1 MKKWV
6 QTVVDT
12 YLNAAG
18 ALVLMGATWLY
29 LWAGPWR
36 AAYLS
41 DPRWG
46 HNYAEALA
54 FLTVGLALLNG
65 RLISDWLALLSSLLI
80 VPVSLELWPV
90 PVTAILAGV
99 LAIGVIVDMIV
110 ERGREKD
117 LGQSDNRRLTFWLKR
132 HLLRFALFMLGHMAL
147 IYFFVRI
154 PFGTYEDE
162 LVTKVYD
169 GMLLVFIVLA
179 MMEGAVKK
187 LWGVATPLLG
197 FFWGMAMM
205 LVALILLVDQSVTWP
220 VLGLTV
226 AVTVIAIVALIKA
239 RQAEPAASEAP

>member
-1 MKKWV
+1 MKKWYK
-6 QTVVDT
+6 TVVDT
-12 YLNAAG
+12 YLNAAS

-36 AAYLS
+36 AAYFA

-65 RLISDWLALLSSLLI
+65 RLISDWLALISALLI

-99 LAIGVIVDMIV
+99 LALLAIVDMIV
-110 ERGREKD
+110 ERGRKTD

-147 IYFFVRI
+147 IYYFVRL
-154 PFGTYEDE
+154 PLGTYEDD
-162 LVTKVYD
+162 LVTMVYD
-169 GMLLVFIVLA
+169 AMLFVFVALA

-187 LWGVATPLLG
+187 LWGVATPLLS

-205 LVALILLVDQSVTWP
+205 LVALILLVYQSVTWP

-226 AVTVIAIVALIKA
+226 VVTAVAIVALIKT
-239 RQAEPAASEAP
+239 RQAEAP

>member
-1 MKKWV
+1 MKKWY
-6 QTVVDT
+6 QTVVSK
-12 YLNAAG
+12 YLNAAS

-65 RLISDWLALLSSLLI
+65 RLISDWLALLSALLI

-99 LAIGVIVDMIV
+99 LAVLVIVDLVV
-110 ERGREKD
+110 ERGRETD
-117 LGQSDNRRLTFWLKR
+117 LGQGDNRRLTFWLKR

-147 IYFFVRI
+147 IYFFVRL
-154 PFGTYEDE
+154 PFGTYETE
-162 LVTKVYD
+162 LVTQVYD
-169 GMLLVFIVLA
+169 AMLLVFVVLA

-187 LWGVATPLLG
+187 LWGVATPLLS

-205 LVALILLVDQSVTWP
+205 IVALILLLGQSETWP
-220 VLGLTV
+220 VLGLTIV
-226 AVTVIAIVALIKA
+226 VTVVAIFALIKN
-239 RQAEPAASEAP
+239 RQTEAA

>member
-1 MKKWV
+1 VKKWY

-12 YLNAAG
+12 YLNASG

-36 AAYLS
+36 AAYFA

-54 FLTVGLALLNG
+54 FLTVGLAGLNK
-65 RLISDWLALLSSLLI
+65 RLVSDWLSLVSALMI

-90 PVTAILAGV
+90 PVTAILAGI
-99 LAIGVIVDMIV
+99 LALLTIVDTIV
-110 ERGREKD
+110 ERSRNQD
-117 LGQSDNRRLTFWLKR
+117 IGQGSNRRLTFWLKR

-147 IYFFVRI
+147 IYFFVRL

-162 LVTKVYD
+162 LVTRVYD
-169 GMLLVFIVLA
+169 GMLLLFVVLA

-187 LWGVATPLLG
+187 LCGVATPLLS
-197 FFWGMAMM
+197 FFWGILMM
-205 LVALILLVDQSVTWP
+205 LVALALLIYQSDTWP

-226 AVTVIAIVALIKA
+226 VVTVVAILALFKS
-239 RQAEPAASEAP
+239 RRASETGAP

>member
-36 AAYLS
+36 AAYVS

-65 RLISDWLALLSSLLI
+65 RLISDWLALISSLLI

-99 LAIGVIVDMIV
+99 LAVLVIGDMIV
-110 ERGREKD
+110 ERGRKND
-117 LGQSDNRRLTFWLKR
+117 IGQSDNRRLTFWLKR

-147 IYFFVRI
+147 IYFFVRL

-169 GMLLVFIVLA
+169 AMLLVFVVLA

-187 LWGVATPLLG
+187 LWGIATPLLS
-197 FFWGMAMM
+197 FFWGIAMM
-205 LVALILLVDQSVTWP
+205 LVALVLLIHQSDTWP
-220 VLGLTV
+220 VLGLTLV
-226 AVTVIAIVALIKA
+226 VTAVAIVALVKNA
-239 RQAEPAASEAP
+239 QLSTSEAP